1 MRISLEA
8 LTVLDA
14 IDRRGT
20 FAAAAEELH
29 RVPSSLSY
37 LVQKLEGD
45 LGVTIFDRSG
55 HRAQLT
61 KTGALLLE
69 EGRRLLQA
77 AATLEARAK
86 RVETGW
92 ETELSIA
99 VDAMVPFSRVMPALE
114 AFYADN
120 PYTRLRFGY
129 EVLGGSWDALV
140 TQRADLAI
148 GAVGDPPPGVGLS
161 FQPLGQLL
169 VLFCVAPQHPLATT
183 PEPLE
188 WETLVAHRIVS
199 VADTSHR
206 LPVRNLNV
214 IPGQDNLSVP
224 NMDTKLEALLAGL
237 GYGHLP
243 ACIALPHIERG
254 ELVVKQLRES
264 RPPQRFYLA
273 WRSND
278 QGPALRWWIKR
289 FDDPDFINDRMM
301 AAEKL

>member
-1 MRISLEA
+1 MKISLEA
-8 LTVLDA
+8 LAVLDA

-61 KTGALLLE
+61 RTGSLVLE

-77 AATLEARAK
+77 ASTLEARAK

-92 ETELSIA
+92 ETELRIA
-99 VDAMVPFSRVMPALE
+99 LDAMMPFAHVVPAL
-114 AFYADN
+114 ADFYNEN
-120 PYTRLRFGY
+120 PYTSLRFSH
-129 EVLGGSWDALV
+129 EVLGGSWDALA

-148 GAVGDPPPGVGLS
+148 GAYGDPPPGVGLS
-161 FQPLGQLL
+161 FQPLGQLE
-169 VLFCVAPQHPLATT
+169 VLFCVAPQHPLAEA
-183 PEPLE
+183 PEPLD
-188 WETLVAHRIVS
+188 WDTLVMHRIVS
-199 VADTSHR
+199 IADTSHR

-224 NMDTKLEALLAGL
+224 NMAAKLDAQLAGL

-243 ACIALPHIERG
+243 RCIAAPHIARG
-254 ELVVKQLRES
+254 ALVVKRLREA

-273 WRSND
+273 WRSSD
-278 QGPALRWWIKR
+278 DGPALRWWIKR
-289 FDDPDFINDRMM
+289 FDDPDFINDSMLV
-301 AAEKL
+301 AP